1 MRFDIITI
9 FSEMFNAISEY
20 GVSSRALKQN
30 LWQLKLHNP
39 RDFTTDNYKRI
50 DNRPYG
56 GGAGMV
62 MLAQP
67 LYDTLLHIQKD
78 KQQNHIN
85 SENKKSITIMLSPDG
100 KTFNH
105 NIAKDWLKN
114 YDNITLICGR
124 YEGIDQRF
132 IDKYVDESI
141 SIGDIVLSGGELAAM
156 IIIDSIVRLIP
167 EALGNIESAQQ
178 DSFENDLLDYP
189 HYTKPEIW
197 QDMQVPEVLMS
208 GNHAKINEWRREKS
222 LLKTKNKRPDLIE
235 KAHKNNLLTKKDKDI
250 LEKSN

>member
-1 MRFDIITI
+1 MNFDVITI
-9 FSEMFNAISEY
+9 FTQMFESISEY

-30 LWQLKLHNP
+30 LWQLNLHNP
-39 RDFTTDNYKRI
+39 RDFTHDKYQRI
-50 DNRPYG
+50 DDRPYG

-62 MLAQP
+62 MMPQP
-67 LYDTLLHIQKD
+67 LYETLSHIQQSSYYVQKP
-78 KQQNHIN
+78 KAKNL
-85 SENKKSITIMLSPDG
+85 TVMLSPDG

-167 EALGNIESAQQ
+167 DALGNAESAQQ
-178 DSFENDLLDYP
+178 DSFENNLLDYP

-197 QDMQVPEVLMS
+197 QDMPVPEVLMS
-208 GNHAKINEWRREKS
+208 GHHAKINQWRKEQS
-222 LLKTKNKRPDLIE
+222 IQKTKKKRPDL
-235 KAHKNNLLTKKDKDI
+235 LDKV
-250 LEKSN
+250 